1 MKWKPIES
9 APTDGT
15 LILVWCA
22 SRDGLPGMYSLCRYH
37 PNAGFCVDEL
47 RYPTYWME
55 LPEAPLK
62 KIDLTELEKSIK
74 TIETIRKELKDATK
88 AK

>member
-22 SRDGLPGMYSLCRYH
+22 SRDGLPAMYSLCRYH
-37 PNAGFCVDEL
+37 PDGGFCVDEL
-47 RYPTYWME
+47 RYPTYRME
-55 LPEAPLK
+55 LPEAPN
-62 KIDLTELEKSIK
+62 EK
-74 TIETIRKELKDATK
+74 D
-88 AK
+88 